1 MSRIIG
7 TISVLATL
15 AFAPNATAGQ
25 PVTQTLIPAPLPWYT
40 CQATGSG
47 TVCQGSNTESDDLTG
62 VGVTCGTGAGAFEIL
77 VTGTTRDRATRYYN
91 ADGLLTRRVVH
102 VKVFSAYWSSPFSD
116 ATVPFTQHSTVTTVL
131 AVPGDFAS
139 ATETNVGENIYRDEA
154 GRIVF
159 RSVGRF
165 VTAPNG
171 DIEFR
176 SGVQNFLDYFVDGDT
191 SVLEPLCAAL
201 GS

>member
-7 TISVLATL
+7 TVSVLATL
-15 AFAPNATAGQ
+15 AFAPAAIAGQ

-40 CQATGSG
+40 CQAVGNG
-47 TVCQGSNTESDDLTG
+47 TVCQGSNTESNDAVG
-62 VGVTCGTGAGAFEIL
+62 VGITCGTGASAFEIL
-77 VTGTTRDRATRYYN
+77 DTSTTRDRATRYYD

-102 VKVFSAYWSSPFSD
+102 VKVFGASWSSPFSD
-116 ATVPFTQHSTVTTVL
+116 ATVPYTQHNTVTSVL
-131 AVPGDFAS
+131 AVPGDLAS
-139 ATETNVGENIYRDEA
+139 RTETNVGENIYRDEA

-165 VTAPNG
+165 VTAPDG
-171 DIEFR
+171 EIEFR